1 MKSILSL
8 LEKDATLTAK
18 QIAVMLGI
26 SEAEAAA
33 RIKQYEEDKTI
44 LGYKAIVDW
53 DKCENELVSAMIELK
68 VTPKLN
74 EGFDKVAKEIEQYE
88 EVSSV
93 FLMSGGFDIW
103 VLVEGKT
110 LKEVALFVGE
120 KLAPMEEVLSTATH
134 FVLKKYKVDGIIAG
148 ENIKDPREVIS
159 L

>member
-8 LEKDATLTAK
+8 LEKDATLSAK

-26 SEAEAAA
+26 DEAEAAA
-33 RIKQYEEDKTI
+33 RIKQYEESKAI

-68 VTPKLN
+68 VTPKMG
-74 EGFDKVAKEIEQYE
+74 EGFDKVAEQIEQYD

-110 LKEVALFVGE
+110 MKEVALFVAE

-134 FVLKKYKVDGIIAG
+134 FVLKKYKVDGIVTG
-148 ENIKDPREVIS
+148 DNIKDPREVIS

>member
-33 RIKQYEEDKTI
+33 SIKQYEENKTI

-120 KLAPMEEVLSTATH
+120 KLAPMEEVLSTSTH
-134 FVLKKYKVDGIIAG
+134 FVLKRYKVDGIITA

>member
-74 EGFDKVAKEIEQYE
+74 EGFEKVAKEIEQYE

-110 LKEVALFVGE
+110 LKEFALFVGE